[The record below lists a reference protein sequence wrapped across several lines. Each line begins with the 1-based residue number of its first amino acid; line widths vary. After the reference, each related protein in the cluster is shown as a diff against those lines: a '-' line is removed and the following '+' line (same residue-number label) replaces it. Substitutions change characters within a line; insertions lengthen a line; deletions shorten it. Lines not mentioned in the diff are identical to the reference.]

1 MWDRNTL
8 VTPEALHSWYHDF
21 NDLGYMAIYRGN
33 DKKPTERI
41 ASFVFDSQEDGWA
54 KLSRTVMDQT
64 SGGGV
69 LTIYIARH
77 EKDTSGY
84 TNRYSAPMNIG
95 GALAGMNGPAQPS
108 ITQDQVERMVEIKAT
123 KMLEEYKLKSKIEAL
138 EQENDDL
145 RKGRGKTKGIQA
157 TINGIGAA
165 LEDNPTLAGIVSP
178 ILMGL
183 AAKFLGIGG
192 DEQMAHAM
200 NGPTPPPRKIVHQF
214 SDNSQN
220 DQSDNESGEEVDE
233 DYTEDEFLR
242 IQNAVNELS
251 QVFDDPI
258 TILEKIA
265 AYAVKNPAMAKSL
278 LNNL

>member
-1 MWDRNTL
+1 MWGNNTL
-8 VTPEALHSWYHDF
+8 LSPEALHAWYQDF
-21 NDLGYMAIYRGN
+21 NDIGYMAIYRGN

-41 ASFVFDSQEDGWA
+41 ASIVFDSPEDGWN
-54 KLSRTVMDQT
+54 KLSRTVQDQT
-64 SGGGV
+64 AGGGL
-69 LTIYIARH
+69 LTIYLARH

-84 TNRYSAPMNIG
+84 TNRYSAPIAYG
-95 GALAGMNGPAQPS
+95 GAVAGMNGPAQPS
-108 ITQDQVERMVEIKAT
+108 ITQDQVERMVELKAT

-138 EQENDDL
+138 EQENEDL

-165 LEDNPTLAGIVSP
+165 LEDNPTLAGMVSP

-200 NGPTPPPRKIVHQF
+200 NGTPPSRKVVHQY
-214 SDNSQN
+214 SDDTPN
-220 DQSDNESGEEVDE
+220 DQSENGLDTEVDE
-233 DYTEDEFLR
+233 DFTEEEFLR
-242 IQNAVNELS
+242 IQNAINDLS
-251 QVFDDPI
+251 AVFDDPI
-258 TILEKIA
+258 TTLEKIA
-265 AYAVKNPAMAKSL
+265 AYAVKNPTMAKSL